1 MTDIFLPGQRW
12 VSHAD
17 STLGLGIVTH
27 ADDRRVTLHFPA
39 VEEERVYAID
49 RAPLTRLLLKPGDQL
64 TSVDGTGLTVENV
77 KEQSGVLTYYGADT
91 AGQQRSVVET
101 ELDAHIELNT
111 PIERLLNNQLGKP
124 SDFGVRQTTLEH
136 HATGEGFGLRG
147 LLGART
153 AFLSHQIYVAA
164 SVGDRFAPR
173 VLLADEVGLGKTIE
187 AGLILAQQ
195 IHRQRAHRVLILVP
209 DTLAHQWLVEMQRRF
224 HLAFSLLNSARLEDA
239 DIHEEF
245 SDNPLVIA
253 PLSLFED
260 DRLCQDIV
268 SQLDWDMVIIDEAHH
283 LTGLGDTRSE
293 FGQFIHD
300 LSARTRGL
308 LLLSATPEQAGLRT
322 HFDRLQLIDPARFT
336 DFEHFMEEHRQFATW
351 STMIEA
357 LEAGEDVALPPG
369 IDATAETDSKIE
381 QMLDRYGTSRILY
394 RNTRRGVTGFPTRHR
409 YLYPLDN
416 PPLYQQSMQQLHP
429 ELDKL
434 ESEWVMQDPRVAWLE
449 AQLKSIRPKKVLVI
463 CAHKETAVALE
474 HYLHLKAG
482 VRCAAFH
489 EALSLIERDRAAA
502 YFAEET
508 GGAQALICSEI
519 GSEGRNFQFAQHLI
533 CFDLPTHPDLLEQRI
548 GRLDRIGQGSDIH
561 IHVPYLTGT
570 AQETLCRWL
579 DEGLNAFSHTCSV
592 GYQLF
597 TDFSSQLADALCQPD
612 QLQTLIEETRVCRD
626 RLLEE
631 SEIGRDRLL
640 ERHSHDAVK
649 GEALIQ
655 SLIAREQSDLLYS
668 FSELL
673 FDRIGLEQEYLDEHL
688 YLVRPTENLATGQ
701 LPGLDEDG
709 ITATYHRQ
717 TALSRDE
724 VTFLTWEHPIISETM
739 AALLGSDIG
748 KASLGTFKHRG
759 VPAGTIL
766 LESLYRVE
774 CRAPAYLETGQF
786 LDQRPLRMLL
796 TQSGKEV
803 GDKLSS
809 SFLADA
815 LQSVPSATSATALH
829 KLRPVIEKLLP
840 TLENRAESEIKQRR
854 DTALDKATQHY
865 AEEVGRLT
873 YLQSVN
879 PSIRDEEL
887 TELRAAGESCQR
899 ALANTK
905 PVLEGLRVCIA
916 V

>member
-1 MTDIFLPGQRW
+1 M
-12 VSHAD
+12 
-17 STLGLGIVTH
+17 
-27 ADDRRVTLHFPA
+27 
-39 VEEERVYAID
+39 
-49 RAPLTRLLLKPGDQL
+49 
-64 TSVDGTGLTVENV
+64 
-77 KEQSGVLTYYGADT
+77 
-91 AGQQRSVVET
+91 
-101 ELDAHIELNT
+101 
-111 PIERLLNNQLGKP
+111 
-124 SDFGVRQTTLEH
+124 
-136 HATGEGFGLRG
+136 
-147 LLGART
+147 
-153 AFLSHQIYVAA
+153 
-164 SVGDRFAPR
+164 
-173 VLLADEVGLGKTIE
+173 
-187 AGLILAQQ
+187 
-195 IHRQRAHRVLILVP
+195 
-209 DTLAHQWLVEMQRRF
+209 
-224 HLAFSLLNSARLEDA
+224 
-239 DIHEEF
+239 
-245 SDNPLVIA
+245 
-253 PLSLFED
+253 
-260 DRLCQDIV
+260 
-268 SQLDWDMVIIDEAHH
+268 
-283 LTGLGDTRSE
+283 
-293 FGQFIHD
+293 
-300 LSARTRGL
+300 
-308 LLLSATPEQAGLRT
+308 
-322 HFDRLQLIDPARFT
+322 
-336 DFEHFMEEHRQFATW
+336 
-351 STMIEA
+351 
-357 LEAGEDVALPPG
+357 
-369 IDATAETDSKIE
+369 
-381 QMLDRYGTSRILY
+381 
-394 RNTRRGVTGFPTRHR
+394 
-409 YLYPLDN
+409 
-416 PPLYQQSMQQLHP
+416 
-429 ELDKL
+429 
-434 ESEWVMQDPRVAWLE
+434 
-449 AQLKSIRPKKVLVI
+449 
-463 CAHKETAVALE
+463 
-474 HYLHLKAG
+474 
-482 VRCAAFH
+482 
-489 EALSLIERDRAAA
+489 
-502 YFAEET
+502 
-508 GGAQALICSEI
+508 
-519 GSEGRNFQFAQHLI
+519 
-533 CFDLPTHPDLLEQRI
+533 
-548 GRLDRIGQGSDIH
+548 
-561 IHVPYLTGT
+561 
-570 AQETLCRWL
+570 
-579 DEGLNAFSHTCSV
+579 
-592 GYQLF
+592 
-597 TDFSSQLADALCQPD
+597 
-612 QLQTLIEETRVCRD
+612 QTLIEETRTRRD

-829 KLRPVIEKLLP
+829 KLRPVIETLLP
-840 TLENRAESEIKQRR
+840 TLESRAESEIKQRR

-865 AEEVGRLT
+865 SQEMGRLT